1 MNKIKVINDIGDLV
15 TVFTIS
21 NTDQKKKIL
30 SLLNEKWIME
40 EDLKAEFGEEGV
52 KFLKY
57 LEKIKFIE
65 SQWTNTPKGPKK
77 IYHNYYDSIQIDVI
91 LPTSETCEVL
101 YVASMSDEE
110 VDNYSAKIEE
120 LLNSGI
126 QYVGEIQTKLGVSL
140 TFLRGIIKRSKNLV
154 LKGMKVERLQ

>member
-15 TVFTIS
+15 TIFTIS
-21 NTDQKKKIL
+21 NTDQKKKML
-30 SLLNEKWIME
+30 NLLNEKWVME
-40 EDLKAEFGEEGV
+40 EEIKNEFGDEGV

-91 LPTSETCEVL
+91 LPTSETGEVL
-101 YVASMSDEE
+101 FVAAMKDEE
-110 VDNYSAKIEE
+110 IDAYEAKVEE

-126 QYVGEIQTKLGVSL
+126 QYIGEIQNRMGVSP

-154 LKGMKVERLQ
+154 IKGMKVERLQ